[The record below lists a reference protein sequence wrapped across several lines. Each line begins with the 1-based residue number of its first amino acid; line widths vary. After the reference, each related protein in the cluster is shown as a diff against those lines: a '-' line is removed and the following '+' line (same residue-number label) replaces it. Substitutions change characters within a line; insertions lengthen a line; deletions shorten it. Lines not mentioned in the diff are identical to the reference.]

1 MRNFNEENV
10 KAVGKPDVISS
21 QFTNTA
27 WDALVDSAFLKIME
41 LSKLKGGEYAGD
53 DDRLNNFRRNA
64 RDLDT
69 NMETVWRVYAAKH
82 WDAIGQFIRDKNNG
96 VQRGRLEPL
105 QGRVDDLLVYLLLFK
120 AMLVEQGVD

>member
-1 MRNFNEENV
+1 MRIFNEQKV
-10 KAVGKPDVISS
+10 TAVGKPDVISS

-27 WDALVDSAFLKIME
+27 CDALIDSAFLKIME
-41 LSKLKGGEYAGD
+41 LSKLKCGEYAGD